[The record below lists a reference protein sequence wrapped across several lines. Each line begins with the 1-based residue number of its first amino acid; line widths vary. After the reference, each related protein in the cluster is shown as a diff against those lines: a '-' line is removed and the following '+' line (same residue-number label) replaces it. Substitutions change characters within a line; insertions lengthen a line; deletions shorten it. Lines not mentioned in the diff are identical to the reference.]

1 MQNTCVPNHKAYNI
15 LNNIV
20 PAIFKYFVILELAIQ
35 FSNSTFSGLE
45 SSGIIS
51 VTLILEGG
59 TSASVITLT
68 VQPFD
73 QSPVSAQG
81 KI

>member
-1 MQNTCVPNHKAYNI
+1 MCTQALFSHAGSH
-15 LNNIV
+15 IV
-20 PAIFKYFVILELAIQ
+20 TKLLLFSAFAVLTIQ
-35 FSNSTFSGLE
+35 FSNLTFSGLE
-45 SSGIIS
+45 STGIIS

-59 TSASVITLT
+59 TSASVITVI

>member
-1 MQNTCVPNHKAYNI
+1 MLIKKITTKLI
-15 LNNIV
+15 LFSV
-20 PAIFKYFVILELAIQ
+20 FAVLSIQ
-35 FSNSTFSGLE
+35 FSNSTFFGLE
-45 SSGIIS
+45 SSGNIS

-59 TSASVITLT
+59 TSASVISVT